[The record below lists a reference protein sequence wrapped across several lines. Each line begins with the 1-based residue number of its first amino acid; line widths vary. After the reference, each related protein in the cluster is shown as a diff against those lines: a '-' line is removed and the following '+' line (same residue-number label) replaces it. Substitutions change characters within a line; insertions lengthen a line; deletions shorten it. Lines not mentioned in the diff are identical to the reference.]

1 MALHGT
7 IFINGLS
14 SNTIKEFNF
23 LPGSFINNFQK
34 LHYVS
39 LPSSNPVR
47 LVFGKSFGR
56 SDQLCLLPATQWPN
70 LQKQGYRRQ
79 QRVKSEDS
87 ESILS
92 SENIALDEQTLE
104 EELRNAIAE
113 ENYAKA
119 AKIRDTLKNLQK
131 DSKTT
136 IFGINSRF
144 YESFRNGDLAAMQAL
159 WSKKD
164 EVCCVHPGL
173 KGISGYDDVIESWN
187 LVWANYEFPLE
198 IRLEDIKVHARGDM
212 GYVTCMEFVKTKGGR
227 WGGQFVTN
235 VFEKIDGQWYIC
247 IHHASPIDL

>member
-7 IFINGLS
+7 TFINGLS
-14 SNTIKEFNF
+14 STTIKEFNF
-23 LPGSFINNFQK
+23 VPGSFINKFQK
-34 LHYVS
+34 LHCAS
-39 LPSSNPVR
+39 LPSSNIVR
-47 LVFGKSFGR
+47 LVLGKSLR
-56 SDQLCLLPATQWPN
+56 RRDQLCLLPAAQWPN
-70 LQKQGYRRQ
+70 LQKQGHRKQ

-144 YESFRNGDLAAMQAL
+144 YESFRNGDLATMQAL

-164 EVCCVHPGL
+164 EACCVHPGL

-198 IRLEDIKVHARGDM
+198 IRLEDIKLNISLM
-212 GYVTCMEFVKTKGGR
+212 YYCKFEI
-227 WGGQFVTN
+227 QFDV
-235 VFEKIDGQWYIC
+235 VDYI
-247 IHHASPIDL
+247 IIMLITYHE